1 MTRVFATVIMMAMLL
16 APGIQARGESRVMT
30 LDEVIDEARK
40 TSVEAQMA
48 LNSMRAS
55 YWSYRNYRASLLPE
69 ISFSATL
76 PSFSQRYSS
85 YQNPDGTYD
94 FIHSSVLEAGGQ
106 INITQNIWATGGT
119 LSMSTSLN
127 FLRQMGRNAYS
138 RFMSVP
144 VALRLDQPIFA
155 ANSAKQTRKTAP
167 LQYRAAQIDY
177 IVSTENLARTAMG
190 LYFDLIIAREQ
201 VEIQQKNLEN
211 AKKLHEI
218 AKVKREMGKISQNEV
233 LQLELNA
240 LNAQSALTSAE
251 SGLTAASFELTSF
264 LGYEEDF
271 EIIPQI
277 PDRLP
282 HIDVTFSEVYEM
294 ALRNSTHSISRRLSE
309 LAADYSV
316 ASAKGNMR
324 RIDLYAQ
331 VGFTGTGDNITGAY
345 SPLQNNEVVSIG
357 VQIPLV
363 DWGKRRGQV
372 KVAESNR
379 EVTLARL
386 RQEDTQF
393 RQNIFLLVDRFNSQQ
408 RQVEIASVSDTIA
421 QRRYDT
427 NVASFM
433 MGKISTLDLDNSQ
446 TAKDNQRISYLT
458 QLYQYWS
465 YYYQIRS
472 LTLHDFITHEDL
484 FSVECLVLSDKIK
497 Q

>member
-1 MTRVFATVIMMAMLL
+1 MIAVL
-16 APGIQARGESRVMT
+16 APGASSRGESRVMT
-30 LDEVIDEARK
+30 LDDVIIEARK
-40 TSVEAQMA
+40 SSVDAQVA
-48 LNSMRAS
+48 LNSLRSA
-55 YWSYRNYRASLLPE
+55 YWSYRNYRAGLLPE
-69 ISFSATL
+69 VSFSATL
-76 PSFSQRYSS
+76 PSFSKRYSS
-85 YQNPDGTYD
+85 YQNPDGSYD
-94 FIHSSVLEAGGQ
+94 FVHSSALEASAS
-106 INITQNIWATGGT
+106 INISQSIWATGGT
-119 LSMSTSLN
+119 LSMSTSLD
-127 FLRQMGRNAYS
+127 FLRQMGNNAYS

-144 VALRLDQPIFA
+144 VAIKLNQPIFA

-167 LQYRAAQIDY
+167 LEYRRSKIGFM
-177 IVSTENLARTAMG
+177 VSTENLARTAMG

-201 VEIQQKNLEN
+201 VIIQQKNLEN
-211 AKKLHEI
+211 ARKLHEI
-218 AKVKREMGKISQNEV
+218 AKIKREMGKISQNEV

-251 SGLTAASFELTSF
+251 SGLTSASFALTSF
-264 LGYEEDF
+264 LGYEQDF

-277 PDRLP
+277 PDTPP
-282 HIDVTFSEVYEM
+282 HIDVTFNEVYEM
-294 ALRNSTHSISRRLSE
+294 ALKNSDHTLSRRLTE
-309 LAADYSV
+309 LSADYSV

-331 VGFTGTGDNITGAY
+331 VGFTGTGDNFSGAY

-379 EVTLARL
+379 EVTRARL
-386 RQEDTQF
+386 RQQDTQF

-408 RQVEIASVSDTIA
+408 RQVEIASLSDTIA

-446 TAKDNQRISYLT
+446 TAKDSQRISYLT
-458 QLYQYWS
+458 SLYQYWS
-465 YYYQIRS
+465 YYYQLRS
-472 LTLHDFITHEDL
+472 LTLYDFIENKDIENDIEKL
-484 FSVECLVLSDKIK
+484 LK
-497 Q
+497 

>member
-76 PSFSQRYSS
+76 PSFSQRYSA

-190 LYFDLIIAREQ
+190 LYFALIQSSEQ
-201 VEIQQKNLEN
+201 VD
-211 AKKLHEI
+211 
-218 AKVKREMGKISQNEV
+218 ISI
-233 LQLELNA
+233 L
-240 LNAQSALTSAE
+240 
-251 SGLTAASFELTSF
+251 
-264 LGYEEDF
+264 
-271 EIIPQI
+271 
-277 PDRLP
+277 
-282 HIDVTFSEVYEM
+282 
-294 ALRNSTHSISRRLSE
+294 ST
-309 LAADYSV
+309 
-316 ASAKGNMR
+316 
-324 RIDLYAQ
+324 
-331 VGFTGTGDNITGAY
+331 
-345 SPLQNNEVVSIG
+345 
-357 VQIPLV
+357 
-363 DWGKRRGQV
+363 
-372 KVAESNR
+372 
-379 EVTLARL
+379 
-386 RQEDTQF
+386 
-393 RQNIFLLVDRFNSQQ
+393 
-408 RQVEIASVSDTIA
+408 
-421 QRRYDT
+421 
-427 NVASFM
+427 
-433 MGKISTLDLDNSQ
+433 
-446 TAKDNQRISYLT
+446 
-458 QLYQYWS
+458 
-465 YYYQIRS
+465 
-472 LTLHDFITHEDL
+472 
-484 FSVECLVLSDKIK
+484 
-497 Q
+497 

>member
-1 MTRVFATVIMMAMLL
+1 MTRLFSIVIIMAMLL
-16 APGIQARGESRVMT
+16 APGFKARGESRVMT
-30 LDEVIDEARK
+30 LEEVIAEARK
-40 TSVEAQMA
+40 SSVQAQVI
-48 LNSMRAS
+48 LNSMRSS

-76 PSFSQRYSS
+76 PSFSKSFNS

-94 FIHSSVLEAGGQ
+94 YVHSSVLQAGGA

-127 FLRQMGRNAYS
+127 FLRQMGNNAYS

-144 VALRLDQPIFA
+144 VAVKLNQPIFA
-155 ANSAKQTRKTAP
+155 ANSMKYSRKTAP
-167 LQYRAAQIDY
+167 LQYRSAQIDF
-177 IVSTENLARTAMG
+177 IVATEDLARSAMG
-190 LYFDLIIAREQ
+190 LYFDLIIAQERVQ
-201 VEIQQKNLEN
+201 IQQKNLDN
-211 AKKLHEI
+211 ALKLHEI

-251 SGLTAASFELTSF
+251 SNLTAASFALTSF
-264 LGYEEDF
+264 LGYEEDM
-271 EIIPQI
+271 EIIPQL
-277 PDRLP
+277 PDAPP
-282 HIDVTFSEVYEM
+282 HIDLTFGEVYDM
-294 ALRNSTHSISRRLSE
+294 ALRNSSHAIDQRLSE

-316 ASAKGNMR
+316 ASAKGNLR
-324 RIDLYAQ
+324 RIDLTAQ
-331 VGFTGTGDNITGAY
+331 VGFTGTGNDFPGAY

-379 EVTLARL
+379 EVTRARL
-386 RQEDTQF
+386 RQQETQF

-408 RQVEIASVSDTIA
+408 RQLEIASMSDTIA

-446 TAKDNQRISYLT
+446 TAKDNQRISYLSS
-458 QLYQYWS
+458 LYQYWS

-472 LTLHDFITHEDL
+472 LTLHDFITHEDIDYA
-484 FSVECLVLSDKIK
+484 FE
-497 Q
+497 

>member
-1 MTRVFATVIMMAMLL
+1 MIIAL
-16 APGIQARGESRVMT
+16 ASGISSRGESRVMT
-30 LDEVIDEARK
+30 LEDVIIEARK
-40 TSVEAQMA
+40 SSVDAQVA
-48 LNSMRAS
+48 VNSLRSA

-69 ISFSATL
+69 VSFSATL

-85 YQNPDGTYD
+85 YQNPDGSYD
-94 FIHSSVLEAGGQ
+94 FVHSSALEASGS
-106 INITQNIWATGGT
+106 INISQSIWATGGT
-119 LSMSTSLN
+119 LSMSTSLD
-127 FLRQMGRNAYS
+127 FLRQMGKNAYS

-144 VALRLDQPIFA
+144 VAIKLNQPIFA
-155 ANSAKQTRKTAP
+155 ANYAKYTRRTNP
-167 LQYRAAQIDY
+167 LEYRRSQIEF
-177 IVSTENLARTAMG
+177 IVSTEDLARKAMG

-201 VEIQQKNLEN
+201 VLIQQKNLEN

-218 AKVKREMGKISQNEV
+218 AKIKREMGKISQNEV

-251 SGLTAASFELTSF
+251 SSLTAASFALTSF
-264 LGYEEDF
+264 LGYDQDF

-277 PDRLP
+277 PDKLP
-282 HIDVTFSEVYEM
+282 HVDVTFNQVYEM
-294 ALRNSTHSISRRLSE
+294 ALKNSDHSLSRRLTE
-309 LAADYSV
+309 LSADYSV
-316 ASAKGNMR
+316 ASAKGNLR
-324 RIDLYAQ
+324 RIDLVAQ
-331 VGFTGTGDNITGAY
+331 VGFTGTGNTPGNAY

-357 VQIPLV
+357 VQIPLI

-386 RQEDTQF
+386 RQQDTQF

-408 RQVEIASVSDTIA
+408 RQVEIASLSDTIA

-446 TAKDNQRISYLT
+446 TAKDSQRISYLT
-458 QLYQYWS
+458 SLYSYWS

-472 LTLHDFITHEDL
+472 LTLYDFIDNKDIE
-484 FSVECLVLSDKIK
+484 SDIEKILK
-497 Q
+497 